1 MHNDKF
7 TCVVYYSAFDL
18 EYECLMSNIFS
29 FSASR
34 ETSYSRS
41 VIEGD
46 IAVSDSESEAEDQG
60 QTTCPVTET
69 CHSEE
74 LLKGEVTARKLVEDE
89 VRDESSPDTAE
100 PRLLQ
105 DSGFSSEQ
113 TTTPQ
118 LSPLKVEDAG
128 KVSDGNDS
136 GSSFEEISM
145 ENVPKTIS

>member
-1 MHNDKF
+1 M
-7 TCVVYYSAFDL
+7 
-18 EYECLMSNIFS
+18 
-29 FSASR
+29 
-34 ETSYSRS
+34 
-41 VIEGD
+41 
-46 IAVSDSESEAEDQG
+46 AVSDSESEVEDQG

-89 VRDESSPDTAE
+89 VQDESNPDTAE